1 LPARRPG
8 GRVTPADRAAA
19 RFPQCAARWSVTSRI
34 DVDGVA
40 VRFREAGEGPP
51 VVLAHGLGMSADY
64 WWRNGPALAAAGY
77 RVLAPDFPGFGRT
90 AERDGEGDGLT
101 VPEQAHFLARFTARL
116 RTGPAVFVGHSLAAQ
131 SVLELGAH
139 LPRACRGVVAVAPTG
154 DRRRGRM
161 LRELGG
167 FLSDALVEP
176 LSLFP
181 IVADAY
187 LRSSVRH
194 YWGTWRA
201 GSHSDAFAAAHR
213 TPCPALVV
221 VGSNDPIVPVPF
233 AAALADALPRGRLV
247 VVPGGSH
254 AVIYDRARHFNRV
267 LLAFFA
273 QLPGPE

>member
-1 LPARRPG
+1 VRPS
-8 GRVTPADRAAA
+8 AAAAA
-19 RFPQCAARWSVTSRI
+19 RFPECAARWSVTSRTL
-34 DVDGVA
+34 VDGVA
-40 VRFREAGEGPP
+40 VRFREAGQGPP

-64 WWRNGPALAAAGY
+64 WWRNGPTLAAAGY

-90 AERDGEGDGLT
+90 EEGPHGGDGLT
-101 VPEQAHFLARFTARL
+101 VPEQARFLARFAERVGA
-116 RTGPAVFVGHSLAAQ
+116 GPAVFVGHSLAAQ
-131 SVLELGAH
+131 SVLELAAR
-139 LPRACRGVVAVAPTG
+139 LPGACRAVAVVAPTG
-154 DRRRGRM
+154 DRRSGRM
-161 LRELGG
+161 LREVGG
-167 FLSDALVEP
+167 FLSDALLEP

-201 GSHSDAFAAAHR
+201 GSRSDAFASARR

-221 VGSNDPIVPVPF
+221 VGSTDPIVPVPF
-233 AAALADALPRGRLV
+233 ASALADALPRGRLV
-247 VVPGGSH
+247 VVPGGGH

-273 QLPGPE
+273 HLRGVE